1 MITEKVTFKQELEE
15 KRNELTAEMTQLQ
28 NRHSEL
34 TIALREQEETH
45 ARLRL
50 SNEQTETKVQRLI
63 EFIQSVQS
71 ASVPESIS

>member
-1 MITEKVTFKQELEE
+1 MTFKQELEE

-34 TIALREQEETH
+34 TIAVREQEETH
-45 ARLRL
+45 NRLR
-50 SNEQTETKVQRLI
+50 SINEQTDAKVQRLI

-71 ASVPESIS
+71 GPVPETSQS

>member
-1 MITEKVTFKQELEE
+1 MTFKQELEE

-34 TIALREQEETH
+34 TIAMREQEETH
-45 ARLRL
+45 NRLR
-50 SNEQTETKVQRLI
+50 SINEQTDAKVQRLI

-71 ASVPESIS
+71 GPVSETSQS